1 VGETG
6 AKQRQ
11 REGDVF
17 VGTDVG
23 GEEGRGQ
30 GGVVG
35 QPGVDGGGHLNGVAG
50 NRDVPV
56 EERIAVEARLC
67 THLRRHQARRMR
79 EAQEDLVGE
88 SVVGEL
94 LGIER
99 RLTTR
104 KLWSTEAQP
113 QHDNDEM
120 SKRGLEEARVMT
132 VVQQSLDQWE
142 HAEVERSRV
151 QATLS
156 AAVAPTGRDIIERY
170 ANPPGDTVFPLE
182 YLYHLV
188 GDVSGQRVLD
198 YGCGDGPDTTL
209 LASRGARVEALD
221 LSPDLLQRAAERLR
235 LDGFAHL
242 VTFHCG
248 SAHEVPLPDD
258 SVDLVVG
265 HAILHHLD
273 LAEAA
278 REVFRV
284 LKPGGRALFLEPVR
298 DSKLLRAIRP
308 LIPYRQ
314 PDISPFERPLL
325 LAEIDAF
332 SQKFRAA
339 RRREFLLP
347 FVALSRILR
356 APLDWQNR
364 LRAIDGRL
372 LARYPWLRYY
382 ATITVF
388 ELFKPEDVRTAPSV

>member
-1 VGETG
+1 V
-6 AKQRQ
+6 
-11 REGDVF
+11 
-17 VGTDVG
+17 
-23 GEEGRGQ
+23 
-30 GGVVG
+30 
-35 QPGVDGGGHLNGVAG
+35 
-50 NRDVPV
+50 
-56 EERIAVEARLC
+56 
-67 THLRRHQARRMR
+67 R
-79 EAQEDLVGE
+79 EAHEHRLRE
-88 SVVGEL
+88 PVVGEL
-94 LGIER
+94 LGIEC

-104 KLWSTEAQP
+104 ELRNTKAQP
-113 QHDNDEM
+113 QRDNDDV
-120 SKRGLEEARVMT
+120 SKWVLREARAMT

-156 AAVAPTGRDIIERY
+156 GAVAPTGRDIIERY

-188 GDVSGQRVLD
+188 GDVRGQRVLD

-209 LASRGARVEALD
+209 LASRGAYVEALD
-221 LSPDLLQRAAERLR
+221 LSPDLLQRAAERVR
-235 LDGFAHL
+235 LDGFADL
-242 VTFHCG
+242 VMFHCG
-248 SAHEVPLPDD
+248 SAHEVPLPDN

-273 LAEAA
+273 LAEAS
-278 REVFRV
+278 REVYRV

-308 LIPYRQ
+308 LVPYRQ
-314 PDISPFERPLL
+314 PDVSPFERPLL

-332 SQKFRAA
+332 SRKFLTA
-339 RRREFLLP
+339 RRREFMLP

-356 APLDWQNR
+356 APLAWQNR

-372 LARYPWLRYY
+372 LAGFPWLRYY

-388 ELFKPEDVRTAPSV
+388 ELFKPEDVRTSPPD